1 MSFPT
6 LRSAFLAAATLLMTA
21 LPAYADFR
29 LCNNTASRVGIA
41 IGYRDKEGWLTEG
54 WWNVSSRSCET
65 ILKGPLASRYYYIYA
80 VDYDQGGEWGGKSF
94 MCTRDKEFT
103 IRGFQDCLSRG
114 YDRTGFFE
122 IDSGEQ
128 KSWTVQ
134 LSEQAVNGAKP
145 KSSAPENVTPPAAP
159 DTTPEPKQTEQPQ
172 TDTTPAP
179 PAPPSAPPAAPAP
192 PPPQ

>member
-1 MSFPT
+1 
-6 LRSAFLAAATLLMTA
+6 
-21 LPAYADFR
+21 
-29 LCNNTASRVGIA
+29 V
-41 IGYRDKEGWLTEG
+41 
-54 WWNVSSRSCET
+54 RSCET

-80 VDYDQGGEWGGKSF
+80 VDYDQGGEWGGKSY

-134 LSEQAVNGAKP
+134 LSEQAVSGAKP
-145 KSSAPENVTPPAAP
+145 KSSAPENVPPPAS
-159 DTTPEPKQTEQPQ
+159 DTTTEPKQTEQPQ
-172 TDTTPAP
+172 TDTTPAV
-179 PAPPSAPPAAPAP
+179 PATPPSPPV

>member
-1 MSFPT
+1 MPFPS
-6 LRSAFLAAATLLMTA
+6 LRSLSLAAAMLLASA
-21 LPAYADFR
+21 LPALADFR

-65 ILKGPLASRYYYIYA
+65 ILKGPLASRYYYVYA

-134 LSEQAVNGAKP
+134 LSEQAQNGAKP
-145 KSSAPENVTPPAAP
+145 KSSAPENVTPPSA
-159 DTTPEPKQTEQPQ
+159 TPEAAEPKATEQPQ
-172 TDTTPAP
+172 TDTTPA
-179 PAPPSAPPAAPAP
+179 AP
-192 PPPQ
+192 PPPPQ